1 MGMDVRADKES
12 LRAELKAR
20 RTALTPRELQ
30 VAGDAAARFVTQLPE
45 WKQAKTVCLYA
56 SFGGELPTDALLLLA
71 LLEGK
76 RLLLPR
82 VTNKTTL
89 VLHEVTD
96 LATLRASRLGI
107 REPAPTAPTAVLA
120 EAGLVLLPGLG
131 FDGAGRRLG
140 HGGGFY
146 DRLLAKPPRKTFL
159 LGHAH
164 AFQLLARLPAE
175 AHDIKVMAVATP
187 QGLIRCRGR

>member
-1 MGMDVRADKES
+1 MDARAEKDR
-12 LRAELKAR
+12 LRAGLKAR
-20 RTALTPRELQ
+20 RTALAPRELQ
-30 VAGDAAARFVTQLPE
+30 VAGDAAARLVTQLPE
-45 WKQAKTVCLYA
+45 WKQSKTVCLYA
-56 SFGGELPTDALLLLA
+56 SFGGELPTDALLMLA

-89 VLHEVTD
+89 TLHEVTD
-96 LATLRASRLGI
+96 VAALRPSRLGI
-107 REPAPTAPTAVLA
+107 REPLPSAPLA
-120 EAGLVLLPGLG
+120 NLADAGLILVPGLG

-140 HGGGFY
+140 FGGGFY

-164 AFQLLARLPAE
+164 AFQVVSRLPDE
-175 AHDIKVMAVATP
+175 PHDIKVKAVVTP
-187 QGLIRCRGR
+187 QGVIRCRVR

>member
-1 MGMDVRADKES
+1 MDARAAKQT

-20 RTALTPRELQ
+20 RIALTSRELQ
-30 VAGDAAARFVTQLPE
+30 VAGDATARLVTQLPE

-56 SFGGELPTDALLLLA
+56 SFGGELPTDTLLGLA

-82 VTNKTTL
+82 VSHRPQLT
-89 VLHEVTD
+89 LHEVTD
-96 LATLRASRLGI
+96 LGSLRPSRLGI
-107 REPAPTAPTAVLA
+107 REPASSAPVATLA
-120 EAGLVLLPGLG
+120 DAGLILVPGLG

-140 HGGGFY
+140 FGGGFY

-164 AFQLLARLPAE
+164 AFQVVPRLPDE
-175 AHDIKVMAVATP
+175 PHDIKVKAVATP
-187 QGLIRCRGR
+187 QGVIRCRAR

>member
-1 MGMDVRADKES
+1 METRASKDR

-30 VAGDAAARFVTQLPE
+30 VAGDAAARLVTQLPE
-45 WKQAKTVCLYA
+45 WKQAKTICLYA
-56 SFGGELPTDALLLLA
+56 SFGGELPTDALMMLA

-76 RLLLPR
+76 LLLLPR

-89 VLHEVTD
+89 VLHEVAD
-96 LATLRASRLGI
+96 LAALQPSRLGI
-107 REPAPTAPTAVLA
+107 REPKPTAPVAALA
-120 EAGLVLLPGLG
+120 AAGLVLVPGLG

-140 HGGGFY
+140 FGGGFY

-159 LGHAH
+159 LGYAH
-164 AFQLLARLPAE
+164 AFQLVSRLPDE
-175 AHDIKVMAVATP
+175 PHDIKVKAVVTP
-187 QGLIRCRGR
+187 QGVIRCRVR

>member
-1 MGMDVRADKES
+1 MDARAEKDR
-12 LRAELKAR
+12 LRAGLKAR
-20 RTALTPRELQ
+20 RTALAPRELQ
-30 VAGDAAARFVTQLPE
+30 VAGDAAARLVTQLPE
-45 WKQAKTVCLYA
+45 WKQSKTVCLYA
-56 SFGGELPTDALLLLA
+56 SFGGELPTDALLMLA

-89 VLHEVTD
+89 TLHEVTD
-96 LATLRASRLGI
+96 VAALRPSRLGI
-107 REPAPTAPTAVLA
+107 REPLPSAPLA
-120 EAGLVLLPGLG
+120 NLADAGLILVPGLG

-140 HGGGFY
+140 VGGGFY

-164 AFQLLARLPAE
+164 AFQVLPRLPDE
-175 AHDIKVMAVATP
+175 PHDIKVKAVATP
-187 QGLIRCRGR
+187 QGVIRFRVR

>member
-1 MGMDVRADKES
+1 MDTRAAKET

-20 RTALTPRELQ
+20 RAALTARELQ
-30 VAGDAAARFVTQLPE
+30 VAGDAAARLITQLPE

-56 SFGGELPTDALLLLA
+56 SFGGELPTDALLALA

-89 VLHEVTD
+89 TLHEVTD
-96 LATLRASRLGI
+96 LAALRPSRLGI
-107 REPAPTAPTAVLA
+107 REPLLSAPAATLA
-120 EAGLVLLPGLG
+120 DAGLILIPGLG

-140 HGGGFY
+140 FGGGFY

-164 AFQLLARLPAE
+164 SFQVVPRLPDE
-175 AHDIKVMAVATP
+175 PHDIKVKAVATP
-187 QGLIRCRGR
+187 QGVIRR

>member
-1 MGMDVRADKES
+1 MDARAAKQT

-20 RTALTPRELQ
+20 RTALTSRELQ
-30 VAGDAAARFVTQLPE
+30 VAGDATARLITQLPE

-56 SFGGELPTDALLLLA
+56 SFGGELPTDALLALA

-82 VTNKTTL
+82 VSHRTQLT
-89 VLHEVTD
+89 LHEVSD
-96 LATLRASRLGI
+96 LGSLQPSRLGI
-107 REPAPTAPTAVLA
+107 REPKSSATVATLA
-120 EAGLVLLPGLG
+120 DAGLILVPGLG

-140 HGGGFY
+140 FGGGFY

-164 AFQLLARLPAE
+164 AFQVVPRLPDE
-175 AHDIKVMAVATP
+175 PHDIKVKAVATP
-187 QGLIRCRGR
+187 QGVIRCRVR

>member
-1 MGMDVRADKES
+1 MDARAAKQT

-20 RTALTPRELQ
+20 RTALTSRELQ
-30 VAGDAAARFVTQLPE
+30 VAGDATARLITQLPE

-56 SFGGELPTDALLLLA
+56 SFGGELPTDALLALA

-82 VTNKTTL
+82 VSHRTQLT
-89 VLHEVTD
+89 LHEVSD
-96 LATLRASRLGI
+96 LGALRPSRLGI
-107 REPAPTAPTAVLA
+107 REPKASAPVATLA
-120 EAGLVLLPGLG
+120 DAGLILVPGLG

-140 HGGGFY
+140 FGGGFY

-164 AFQLLARLPAE
+164 AFQVVSRLPDE
-175 AHDIKVMAVATP
+175 PHDIKVKAVATP
-187 QGLIRCRGR
+187 QGVIRCRVR

>member
-1 MGMDVRADKES
+1 METRAQKAR
-12 LRAELKAR
+12 LRSELKDR

-30 VAGDAAARFVTQLPE
+30 VAGDAAARLITQLPE

-56 SFGGELPTDALLLLA
+56 SFGGELPTDALMIIA

-96 LATLRASRLGI
+96 VAMLQSSRLGI
-107 REPAPTAPTAVLA
+107 REPKATAPIAPLT
-120 EAGLVLLPGLG
+120 EASLVLVPGLG
-131 FDGAGRRLG
+131 FDTAGRRLG
-140 HGGGFY
+140 FGGGFY

-164 AFQLLARLPAE
+164 AFQLVPRLPEE
-175 AHDIKVMAVATP
+175 AHDIKVKAVATP
-187 QGLIRCRGR
+187 QGVIRCRVR

>member
-1 MGMDVRADKES
+1 MDPRADKDR

-20 RTALTPRELQ
+20 RTALTARELQ
-30 VAGDAAARFVTQLPE
+30 VAGDAAARLVTQLPE

-56 SFGGELPTDALLLLA
+56 SFGGELPTDALLALA

-89 VLHEVTD
+89 TLHEVTD
-96 LATLRASRLGI
+96 LSALRPSRLGI
-107 REPAPTAPTAVLA
+107 REPLLSAPAATLA
-120 EAGLVLLPGLG
+120 DAGLILVPGLG

-140 HGGGFY
+140 FGGGF
-146 DRLLAKPPRKTFL
+146 
-159 LGHAH
+159 
-164 AFQLLARLPAE
+164 
-175 AHDIKVMAVATP
+175 
-187 QGLIRCRGR
+187 

>member
-1 MGMDVRADKES
+1 MDARAAKQT

-20 RTALTPRELQ
+20 RTALTSRELQ
-30 VAGDAAARFVTQLPE
+30 VAGDAAARLITQLPE

-56 SFGGELPTDALLLLA
+56 SFGGELPTDGLLALA

-89 VLHEVTD
+89 VLHEVAD
-96 LATLRASRLGI
+96 LGALQPSRLGI
-107 REPAPTAPTAVLA
+107 REPKPTAPVATLA
-120 EAGLVLLPGLG
+120 DAGLILVPGLG

-140 HGGGFY
+140 FGGGFY
-146 DRLLAKPPRKTFL
+146 DRLLAKPARKTFL
-159 LGHAH
+159 LS
-164 AFQLLARLPAE
+164 
-175 AHDIKVMAVATP
+175 
-187 QGLIRCRGR
+187 LIHI

>member
-1 MGMDVRADKES
+1 MDARADKDR

-30 VAGDAAARFVTQLPE
+30 VAGDAAARLVTQLPE
-45 WKQAKTVCLYA
+45 WKKAKMVCLYA
-56 SFGGELPTDALLLLA
+56 SFGGELTTDALMMLA

-96 LATLRASRLGI
+96 LAALQPSRLGI
-107 REPAPTAPTAVLA
+107 REPKPSAPVAALA
-120 EAGLVLLPGLG
+120 EAGLVLVPGLG

-140 HGGGFY
+140 FGGGFY
-146 DRLLAKPPRKTFL
+146 DRLLTKPPRKTFL
-159 LGHAH
+159 LGYAH
-164 AFQLLARLPAE
+164 AFQLVSRLPDE
-175 AHDIKVMAVATP
+175 PHDIKVKAVVTP
-187 QGLIRCRGR
+187 QGVIRCRVR

>member
-1 MGMDVRADKES
+1 MEARDAKES
-12 LRAELKAR
+12 LRVGFKSR
-20 RTALTPRELQ
+20 RSSLTPRELQ
-30 VAGDAAARFVTQLPE
+30 VAGDAAARLVTQSPE

-56 SFGGELPTDALLLLA
+56 SFGGELPTDALLALA

-82 VTNKTTL
+82 VTARTRL

-96 LATLRASRLGI
+96 LTALETSRLGI
-107 REPAPTAPTAVLA
+107 RQPKRDAPIVALA
-120 EAGLVLLPGLG
+120 EAGLILVPGLG

-140 HGGGFY
+140 FGGGYY
-146 DRLLAKPPRKTFL
+146 DRLLAKPPRKTFR

-164 AFQLLARLPAE
+164 AFQLISRLPDE
-175 AHDIKVMAVATP
+175 PHDVRVQAVVTP
-187 QGLIRCRGR
+187 QGWQRCRVR

>member
-1 MGMDVRADKES
+1 MDARAAKQT

-20 RTALTPRELQ
+20 RAALTPRELQ
-30 VAGDAAARFVTQLPE
+30 VAGDEAARLITQLPE

-56 SFGGELPTDALLLLA
+56 SFGGELPTDALLALA

-96 LATLRASRLGI
+96 LGALQPSRLGI
-107 REPAPTAPTAVLA
+107 REPKPAAP
-120 EAGLVLLPGLG
+120 
-131 FDGAGRRLG
+131 
-140 HGGGFY
+140 
-146 DRLLAKPPRKTFL
+146 
-159 LGHAH
+159 
-164 AFQLLARLPAE
+164 
-175 AHDIKVMAVATP
+175 VAS
-187 QGLIRCRGR
+187 GRGRA

>member
-1 MGMDVRADKES
+1 MDARAAKQA

-20 RTALTPRELQ
+20 RAALTPRELL
-30 VAGDAAARFVTQLPE
+30 VAGDAAARLITQLPE

-56 SFGGELPTDALLLLA
+56 SFGGELPTDALLALA

-89 VLHEVTD
+89 VLHEVAD
-96 LATLRASRLGI
+96 LGALRPSRLGI
-107 REPAPTAPTAVLA
+107 REPKASAPCAAPA
-120 EAGLVLLPGLG
+120 EAGLILVPGLG

-140 HGGGFY
+140 FGGGFY

-164 AFQLLARLPAE
+164 AFQVLSRLPEE
-175 AHDIKVMAVATP
+175 AHDLKVKAVVTP
-187 QGLIRCRGR
+187 QGVIRCRAR

>member
-1 MGMDVRADKES
+1 MEMRAEKDR

-20 RTALTPRELQ
+20 RAALTARELQ
-30 VAGDAAARFVTQLPE
+30 VAGDAAARLVTQLPE

-56 SFGGELPTDALLLLA
+56 SFGDELPTDALLLLA

-82 VTNKTTL
+82 VANRAALT
-89 VLHEVTD
+89 LHEVAD
-96 LATLRASRLGI
+96 VAALRPSRLGI
-107 REPAPTAPTAVLA
+107 REPRPDAPLA
-120 EAGLVLLPGLG
+120 SLADAGLVLVPGLG

-140 HGGGFY
+140 FGGGFY

-164 AFQLLARLPAE
+164 SFQLVSRLPE
-175 AHDIKVMAVATP
+175 EPHDVKVKAVATP
-187 QGLIRCRGR
+187 QGVIRCRVR

>member
-1 MGMDVRADKES
+1 METRAAKDS

-20 RTALTPRELQ
+20 RTALTPLELQ
-30 VAGDAAARFVTQLPE
+30 VAGDAAARLITQLPE
-45 WKQAKTVCLYA
+45 WKQSKTICLYA
-56 SFGGELPTDALLLLA
+56 SLGGELPTDALMAIA

-82 VTNKTTL
+82 VTNKTALT
-89 VLHEVTD
+89 LHEVTD
-96 LATLRASRLGI
+96 LASLQPSRLGI
-107 REPAPTAPTAVLA
+107 REPKPSAPVATLS
-120 EAGLVLLPGLG
+120 EAGLILVPGLG

-140 HGGGFY
+140 FGGGFY

-164 AFQLLARLPAE
+164 SFQMVPRLPDE
-175 AHDIKVMAVATP
+175 AHDIKVKAVATP
-187 QGLIRCRGR
+187 QGVIRCRVR

>member
-1 MGMDVRADKES
+1 MRADKER
-12 LRAELKAR
+12 LRTALKAR
-20 RTALTPRELQ
+20 RLALTSRELQ

-56 SFGGELPTDALLLLA
+56 SFGGELPTDALMMLA

-89 VLHEVTD
+89 TLHEVTD
-96 LATLRASRLGI
+96 LAALWPSRLGI
-107 REPAPTAPTAVLA
+107 REPKSAAPAASLA
-120 EAGLVLLPGLG
+120 DAGLVLVPGLG
-131 FDGAGRRLG
+131 F
-140 HGGGFY
+140 GGGFY

-164 AFQLLARLPAE
+164 AFQLVPRLPE
-175 AHDIKVMAVATP
+175 EPHDIKVKAVVSP
-187 QGLIRCRGR
+187 QGVIRCRVR

>member
-1 MGMDVRADKES
+1 MDARAAKQT

-20 RTALTPRELQ
+20 RTSLTSRELK
-30 VAGDAAARFVTQLPE
+30 VAGDATARLITQLPE

-56 SFGGELPTDALLLLA
+56 SFGGELPTDALLALA

-82 VTNKTTL
+82 VSHRTQLT
-89 VLHEVTD
+89 LHEVSD
-96 LATLRASRLGI
+96 LGSLQPSRLGI
-107 REPAPTAPTAVLA
+107 REPKSSAPVATLA
-120 EAGLVLLPGLG
+120 DAGLILVPGLG

-140 HGGGFY
+140 FGGGFY

-164 AFQLLARLPAE
+164 AFQVLPRLPDE
-175 AHDIKVMAVATP
+175 PHDIKVKAVATP
-187 QGLIRCRGR
+187 QGVIRCRVR

>member
-1 MGMDVRADKES
+1 MDARAEKDR
-12 LRAELKAR
+12 LRAGLKAR
-20 RTALTPRELQ
+20 RTALAPRELQ
-30 VAGDAAARFVTQLPE
+30 VAGDAAARLVTQLPE
-45 WKQAKTVCLYA
+45 WKQSKTVCLYA
-56 SFGGELPTDALLLLA
+56 SFGGELPTDALLMIA

-89 VLHEVTD
+89 TLHEVTD
-96 LATLRASRLGI
+96 VAALRPSRLGI
-107 REPAPTAPTAVLA
+107 REPLPSAPLA
-120 EAGLVLLPGLG
+120 NLADAGLILVPGLG

-140 HGGGFY
+140 FGGGFY

-164 AFQLLARLPAE
+164 AFQVVSRLPDE
-175 AHDIKVMAVATP
+175 PHDIKVKAVVTP
-187 QGLIRCRGR
+187 QGVIRCRVR

>member
-1 MGMDVRADKES
+1 MDARAAKQA

-20 RTALTPRELQ
+20 RIALTPRELQ
-30 VAGDAAARFVTQLPE
+30 VAGDAAARLITQLPE

-56 SFGGELPTDALLLLA
+56 SFGGELPTDALLALA

-82 VTNKTTL
+82 VCQRTRLT
-89 VLHEVTD
+89 LHEVAD
-96 LATLRASRLGI
+96 LGALRVSRLGI
-107 REPAPTAPTAVLA
+107 REPQSSAPTAPLA
-120 EAGLVLLPGLG
+120 DAGLILVPGLG

-140 HGGGFY
+140 FGGGLY
-146 DRLLAKPPRKTFL
+146 DRLLTKPPRRTFL

-164 AFQLLARLPAE
+164 AFQLVPRLPDE
-175 AHDIKVMAVATP
+175 PHDVKVRAVATP
-187 QGLIRCRGR
+187 QGVIRCRAR

>member
-1 MGMDVRADKES
+1 MDARADKDR

-30 VAGDAAARFVTQLPE
+30 VAGDAAARLVTQLPE

-56 SFGGELPTDALLLLA
+56 SFGGELPTDALMMLA

-82 VTNKTTL
+82 VTNKTML

-96 LATLRASRLGI
+96 LAALQPSRLGI
-107 REPAPTAPTAVLA
+107 REPKPTAPVAALA
-120 EAGLVLLPGLG
+120 DAGLVLVPGLG

-140 HGGGFY
+140 FGGGFY

-164 AFQLLARLPAE
+164 AFQLVPRLPDE
-175 AHDIKVMAVATP
+175 PHDIKVKAVATP
-187 QGLIRCRGR
+187 QGVIRCRVR

>member
-1 MGMDVRADKES
+1 MDARAAKQT

-20 RTALTPRELQ
+20 RTALTSLELQ
-30 VAGDAAARFVTQLPE
+30 VAGDEAARLITQLPE
-45 WKQAKTVCLYA
+45 WKQSKTVCLYA
-56 SFGGELPTDALLLLA
+56 SFGGELPTDALLAVA

-96 LATLRASRLGI
+96 LGALQTSRLGI
-107 REPAPTAPTAVLA
+107 REPKPAAPVATLA
-120 EAGLVLLPGLG
+120 DAGLILVPGLG

-140 HGGGFY
+140 FGGGFY

-164 AFQLLARLPAE
+164 AFQLVPRLPDE
-175 AHDIKVMAVATP
+175 PHDIKVKAVATP
-187 QGLIRCRGR
+187 QGVIRCRVR